1 LIQFLVDHGHA
12 WKDVQGY
19 TLSQVGIFLKEA
31 AKLDETN
38 HKHDILAVWLGFNS
52 DQKGLKKI
60 LDEKVVHR
68 KPEDKQQEYAQ
79 NWNKLSAMV
88 RQMR

>member
-1 LIQFLVDHGHA
+1 VDHGHA

-31 AKLDETN
+31 SKLDEAK
-38 HKHDILAVWLGFNS
+38 HKHDILAAWLGFNS

-60 LDEKVVHR
+60 LEEQSVSK
-68 KPEDKQQEYAQ
+68 KPEDKHKEYAE
-79 NWNKLSAMV
+79 NWNKLSAFV

>member
-1 LIQFLVDHGHA
+1 MDHGHA

-31 AKLDETN
+31 AKLDEAK
-38 HKHDILAVWLGFNS
+38 HKHDILAAWLGFNS

-60 LDEKVVHR
+60 LEEQSVSK
-68 KPEDKQQEYAQ
+68 KPEDKHKEHAE

>member
-1 LIQFLVDHGHA
+1 VDHGHA

-19 TLSQVGIFLKEA
+19 TLSQVGVFLREA
-31 AKLDETN
+31 AKLDETK
-38 HKHDILAVWLGFNS
+38 HKHDILAAWLGFNS

-60 LDEKVVHR
+60 LEETSVKK
-68 KPEDKQQEYAQ
+68 KPEDQHKAHAE
-79 NWNKLSAMV
+79 NWNKLSSFM

>member
-1 LIQFLVDHGHA
+1 MDHGHA

-31 AKLDETN
+31 SKLDETK
-38 HKHDILAVWLGFNS
+38 HKHDILAAWLGFNS

-60 LDEKVVHR
+60 LEEKVISK
-68 KPEDKQQEYAQ
+68 KPEDQHKAHAE
-79 NWNKLSAMV
+79 NWNKLSAFV